1 MSGMG
6 ASGGTKVPAHGSRFP
21 LDACLSLLA
30 LIARA
35 AGSSKAVTQGG
46 VGSKVHTW
54 LTGWKNALHEWVR
67 LCDHH

>member
-6 ASGGTKVPAHGSRFP
+6 ASGGTKVPVHGSRFP

-35 AGSSKAVTQGG
+35 AGSSKTVTQGG
-46 VGSKVHTW
+46 GGSKVHTW
-54 LTGWKNALHEWVR
+54 LTGWRCVT
-67 LCDHH
+67 